1 MEKQDIY
8 KKIEDKGKQEAQKII
23 FAGEQEAQAIK
34 KEILEKA
41 EAEILIKNK
50 ELSKYINEELV
61 TKESV
66 LKQKEKMNILRDKK
80 NLMLSTL
87 NSAFEKMRNM
97 SDERLKDYVITII
110 KSESIIGDETIL
122 VSNTE
127 YNRYLNLFSSEKS
140 MKDSVILDLLN
151 TELGRKYNLV
161 LSNEGADIDGGFLI
175 ISKTYDIDGSYK
187 TILNNVLENNESEI
201 AKILFSE
208 EI

>member
-140 MKDSVILDLLN
+140 MKDSVVLDLLN

>member
-1 MEKQDIY
+1 
-8 KKIEDKGKQEAQKII
+8 
-23 FAGEQEAQAIK
+23 
-34 KEILEKA
+34 
-41 EAEILIKNK
+41 
-50 ELSKYINEELV
+50 
-61 TKESV
+61 
-66 LKQKEKMNILRDKK
+66 MNILRDKK

-87 NSAFEKMRNM
+87 NSAFEKMMNM

-140 MKDSVILDLLN
+140 MKDSVVLDLLN